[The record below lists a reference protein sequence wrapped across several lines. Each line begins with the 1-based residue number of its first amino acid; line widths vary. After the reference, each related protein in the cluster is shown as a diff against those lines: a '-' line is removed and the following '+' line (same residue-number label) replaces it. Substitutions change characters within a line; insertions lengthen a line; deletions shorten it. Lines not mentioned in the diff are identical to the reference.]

1 MKTYLTTAVT
11 ILAVL
16 MLSSGGLLVTH
27 AATPQSTSLDLGI
40 GGVVQNVGSQHYL
53 IHQQG
58 PAYVDGVPTSLTYN
72 LNANV
77 KGVSVSGT
85 ANFDSGNGVSGHAQI
100 VSMIPAACF
109 PIDNPYAPCD
119 LALTSYTSAIPAFFV
134 GVTSQGVSI
143 LFESPYMN
151 PFGAPIFFGATD
163 GSLAVVTGYSQGTI
177 DWQNAVVQGA
187 IFNLAD
193 GTVIGAFT
201 QAAQEHED
209 LVAGT
214 STDHGSLSMSV
225 NGVTYSGNYQGS
237 SIIPPAAPGSDCSAS
252 LQLPPGTCTLT
263 GFLSTG
269 NFNLNNH
276 GSKLTGTYNIDWGT
290 PAVVPTGTATA
301 TLTTH

>member
-27 AATPQSTSLDLGI
+27 AAAPPSQTLNLSI
-40 GGVVQNVGSQHYL
+40 AGVVQNVGSQHYL

-58 PAYVDGVPTSLTYN
+58 PAYVDEALTTLTYN

-85 ANFDSGNGVSGHAQI
+85 ADFKSGNGVSGHAQI
-100 VSMIPAACF
+100 VGMVPAACF
-109 PIDNPYAPCD
+109 PIDNPLQPCD

-134 GVTSQGVSI
+134 GVTSQGTI
-143 LFESPYMN
+143 IYFESPYMN
-151 PFGAPIFFGATD
+151 PFGAPIVIAGND
-163 GSLAVVTGYSQGTI
+163 GTLVVTPYSQGTI
-177 DWQNAVVQGA
+177 DWQNATVQGA
-187 IFNLAD
+187 IYNAA
-193 GTVIGAFT
+193 GSQIGYFT

-214 STDHGSLSMSV
+214 STDHGTLSMSLDS
-225 NGVTYSGNYQGS
+225 GTFTGNYQGS
-237 SIIPPAAPGSDCSAS
+237 SVIPPAAPGSDCSAS
-252 LQLPPGTCTLT
+252 LNLPLGTCTLT
-263 GFLSTG
+263 GFISTG

-276 GSKLTGTYNIDWGT
+276 GSKLSGTYNIDWGT
-290 PAVVPTGTATA
+290 PAVVPTGTATV